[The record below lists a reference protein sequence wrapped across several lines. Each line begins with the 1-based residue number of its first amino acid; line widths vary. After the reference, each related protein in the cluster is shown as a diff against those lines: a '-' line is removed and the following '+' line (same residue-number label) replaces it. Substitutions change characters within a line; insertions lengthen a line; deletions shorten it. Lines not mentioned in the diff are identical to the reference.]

1 MTTAVLS
8 ASETGKGPGLRE
20 WVKSQMKPTTLEVNE
35 SASQEKVMTKR
46 TTSTHSRAVVV
57 PTPTTLYIW

>member
-8 ASETGKGPGLRE
+8 ASDAGRGPGFRG
-20 WVKSQMKPTTLEVNE
+20 WIKSQMKPTTLEANE

-46 TTSTHSRAVVV
+46 TTNTHSSTVVV
-57 PTPTTLYIW
+57 PTPTTLYI